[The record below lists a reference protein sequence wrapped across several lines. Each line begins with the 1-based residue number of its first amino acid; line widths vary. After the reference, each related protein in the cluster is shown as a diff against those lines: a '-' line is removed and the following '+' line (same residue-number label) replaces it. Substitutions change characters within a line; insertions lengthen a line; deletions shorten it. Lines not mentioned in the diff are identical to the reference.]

1 MTDETLFSSVRATLL
16 RWLRLVPALF
26 RRDPLFRYAAIAAV
40 LASIFLAV
48 SIGHDVAGQRDDRP
62 TDAGKNAS
70 TPPTGRD
77 NFEQGNAS
85 SAARSQTEPPAPGST
100 LEPAHEKTPA
110 VAPGRPLQGIEVAP
124 APHDNFGTV
133 PMEGSSP

>member
-16 RWLRLVPALF
+16 RWLKLVPALF
-26 RRDPLFRYAAIAAV
+26 RRDPLFRYATIAAV
-40 LASIFLAV
+40 LALIFLAV
-48 SIGHDVAGQRDDRP
+48 SIGQDVGGQRDDRP

-70 TPPTGRD
+70 TPPMGRD

-85 SAARSQTEPPAPGST
+85 SAAQTTEPPHPLGT
-100 LEPAHEKTPA
+100 LEPAPEETPA
-110 VAPGRPLQGIEVAP
+110 VAPGRPLQGIKLAP